1 MNVSAGMNM
10 AENSLFPI
18 ENIIEKK
25 LSLTDYHIP
34 DKMPKIGV
42 QPVEP
47 LDGTRVTLAGDP
59 FHFGAFKP
67 GDEFV
72 VCDYDLPGENL
83 TQITRGYT
91 DGPVLFQGVSCT
103 EIITHEQDA
112 KGQPLQLVRRLVT
125 RGPRFARIMMVS
137 LRRPDGMGS
146 VEITSLEIPLV
157 LEQRIRWEVVRTTGK
172 AQKSDTN
179 SSVERIAG
187 LVDVF
192 IGKESFRC
200 IRWLRTRTT
209 GMGYREAEEI
219 FVDIGSGLTVL
230 IRGFV
235 GGDYPQIGEFQRA
248 PQVEIIG
255 EIFYLRYVR
264 RVLRQRGDHPLYER
278 IQMLARS

>member
-1 MNVSAGMNM
+1 MTEKSHY
-10 AENSLFPI
+10 SI
-18 ENIIEKK
+18 EGIIEKK
-25 LSLTDYHIP
+25 LSLTDFHIP

-42 QPVEP
+42 QTVESS
-47 LDGTRVTLAGDP
+47 DGGRVTLAGDP
-59 FHFGAFKP
+59 FHFGAFQP

-72 VCDYDLPGENL
+72 VCDYDLPQENL

-91 DGPVLFQGVSCT
+91 DGPVLFQGAICT
-103 EIITHEQDA
+103 EIVTHEQDA

-125 RGPRFARIMMVS
+125 RGPRFARILLVS

-157 LEQRIRWEVVRTTGK
+157 LEQRIRWVVVRTTANDPADETAG
-172 AQKSDTN
+172 
-179 SSVERIAG
+179 SVERIAG

-192 IGKESFRC
+192 IGKQSFRC

-219 FVDIGSGLTVL
+219 FVDIERGLTVL

-235 GGDYPQIGEFQRA
+235 GGDYPQIGALQRS

-264 RVLRQRGDHPLYER
+264 RVLRHSGDHPLLER
-278 IQMLARS
+278 IQMLARG